1 MTDDERTELT
11 PEELQALGGLP
22 RERAPGDLLEERTVQ
37 ALYDRGLLGG
47 RRVSSPKRL
56 THLASGVAAAV
67 ALFVSGVAV
76 GQWLGGRSVTE
87 TVRVVQQ
94 DNALQAAAMVQQA
107 GSRYVTALADLVRL
121 ADYSTDPAIAQG
133 REAALTA
140 LFAAA
145 TEVAR
150 IAPDDP
156 AAAMLQQILAR
167 MREPGAVD
175 RVRNVVWF

>member
-1 MTDDERTELT
+1 MTEDEKTDLT
-11 PEELQALGGLP
+11 PEELQALRGLP

-37 ALYDRGLLGG
+37 ALYDRGLLGSRGARSAG
-47 RRVSSPKRL
+47 RLPRL
-56 THLASGVAAAV
+56 AFGVAAAV

-76 GQWLGGRSVTE
+76 GQWVGGRSVTE
-87 TVRVVQQ
+87 AVRVVQQ

-107 GSRYVTALADLVRL
+107 GSAYVTALADLVRL
-121 ADYSTDPAIAQG
+121 SAVAPDAAVAQG

-145 TEVAR
+145 TEVTR
-150 IAPDDP
+150 IAPDEP

-167 MREPGAVD
+167 MREPDAVD